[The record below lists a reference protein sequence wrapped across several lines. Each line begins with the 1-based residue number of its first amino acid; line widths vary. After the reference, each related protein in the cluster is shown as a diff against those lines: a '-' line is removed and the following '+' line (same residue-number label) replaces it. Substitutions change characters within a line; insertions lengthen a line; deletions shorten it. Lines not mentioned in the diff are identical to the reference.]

1 MSPNERRGW
10 LVIAALWVVNFL
22 TIGSTISTIGVFFNP
37 LIHQFGWSHEQVSRL
52 ATAYILCMGLTAPAA
67 GWMLDRVPAQLP
79 MGVGVT
85 AVASGYLL
93 ASRAGSLTS
102 LIAAFA
108 LIGAGVGASS
118 LVPGTIVAAN
128 WFKQRRGLAI
138 GIAVCGS
145 AVGATVMPPTVA
157 HLIILHGWRTTLLYI
172 GAPSLALG
180 LPVILAVVRTR
191 PPGAAGSGR
200 EMAASVRREA
210 AATPGL
216 ELGAA
221 LRSLPFWM
229 LAIVQMLF
237 TVAFNGVYYHLVP
250 YLIGAGYSPEHAA
263 LIFGAKSLFVT
274 IGTIVLGG
282 MADRMGAR
290 QVLAFGMGLLCVS
303 LIDLFAVGTS
313 AFGLIATML
322 FIVGYGSPTGTTS
335 TTIPMLLGE
344 CLGMRRFG
352 TLMGIIGFIAT
363 VASALGPLVTGLIFD
378 MTGSYVV
385 PYALFAALFA
395 VAALIALMVH
405 PAPGNDQVPAVD
417 RTQPATVALQTPG
430 G

>member
-1 MSPNERRGW
+1 
-10 LVIAALWVVNFL
+10 VIAALWVVNFL

-85 AVASGYLL
+85 AVAAGYLL

>member
-1 MSPNERRGW
+1 MSPNERQGW

-237 TVAFNGVYYHLVP
+237 TVS
-250 YLIGAGYSPEHAA
+250 I
-263 LIFGAKSLFVT
+263 T
-274 IGTIVLGG
+274 IW
-282 MADRMGAR
+282 
-290 QVLAFGMGLLCVS
+290 C
-303 LIDLFAVGTS
+303 
-313 AFGLIATML
+313 
-322 FIVGYGSPTGTTS
+322 PT
-335 TTIPMLLGE
+335 
-344 CLGMRRFG
+344 
-352 TLMGIIGFIAT
+352 
-363 VASALGPLVTGLIFD
+363 
-378 MTGSYVV
+378 
-385 PYALFAALFA
+385 
-395 VAALIALMVH
+395 
-405 PAPGNDQVPAVD
+405 
-417 RTQPATVALQTPG
+417 
-430 G
+430 

>member
-1 MSPNERRGW
+1 
-10 LVIAALWVVNFL
+10 
-22 TIGSTISTIGVFFNP
+22 
-37 LIHQFGWSHEQVSRL
+37 
-52 ATAYILCMGLTAPAA
+52 
-67 GWMLDRVPAQLP
+67 
-79 MGVGVT
+79 
-85 AVASGYLL
+85 
-93 ASRAGSLTS
+93 
-102 LIAAFA
+102 
-108 LIGAGVGASS
+108 
-118 LVPGTIVAAN
+118 
-128 WFKQRRGLAI
+128 
-138 GIAVCGS
+138 
-145 AVGATVMPPTVA
+145 
-157 HLIILHGWRTTLLYI
+157 LLYI